1 MYLSKLFNKTLREAP
16 AEAELPSHK
25 LLLRAGLIST
35 LATGLYSF
43 TPLGWRVFQNIE
55 NIIREEMNHIDG
67 QEIHLPAL
75 QPTEIWEKSGRF
87 SGFGNVLFKLLD
99 RRKRAFVLAP
109 THEEAVSNLA
119 AQNLQSYRDLPILL
133 YQFQRKF
140 RDEPRSRGG
149 LIRIREFTMKDAYSF
164 DTDWAGLDH
173 SYDRAFQAYTT
184 IFERLEVSTMP
195 VEADSGAIGGKDS
208 QEFIFLSEYGEDSI
222 LHCSHCGYAANSEK
236 ATYAPLD
243 DAREPEKDLFDVA
256 TPGKET
262 ITDLSEF
269 LGVGEQD
276 IAKTVFY
283 KADEKVIFA
292 VVQGDHEVNE
302 TKLQNLLN
310 TETLETL
317 TNEQLQTMGLAVGYV
332 SPIGIEDVYTI
343 VDPAVVQSKNMI
355 AGANREG
362 FHLTNVNYGRDWK
375 ADLETDITLVKAG
388 DQCPNC
394 PEKLMLRTGIE
405 LGHIFKLGTAYSDTF
420 DVKYLNNQ
428 GIEQFAVMGCYGIG
442 VERVL
447 AAIIEANS
455 DEKGIIWPKEIT
467 PYQIHIVVINP
478 EDLEIQEVLK
488 KAKEIANDYALTFL
502 IDDRDESP
510 GSKFKDADLL
520 GIPIRLT
527 ISPRSLEKGGV
538 EFKSRSEET
547 MHILDLEDALLNT
560 KKWYS

>member
-222 LHCSHCGYAANSEK
+222 LHCSQCGYAANSEK
-236 ATYAPLD
+236 ATYTALD
-243 DAREPEKDLFDVA
+243 NAREPEKDLSDVA

-310 TETLETL
+310 TEKLETL

-420 DVKYLNNQ
+420 DVTYLNNQ

-538 EFKSRSEET
+538 EFKSRSEEA

>member
-16 AEAELPSHK
+16 GEAELPSHK

-55 NIIREEMNHIDG
+55 KIIREEMNHIDG

-310 TETLETL
+310 TEKLETL
-317 TNEQLQTMGLAVGYV
+317 TNEQLQIMGLAVGYV

-420 DVKYLNNQ
+420 DVTYLDIQ

-467 PYQIHIVVINP
+467 PYQLHIVVINP

-488 KAKEIANDYALTFL
+488 KAKEIANDFALTFL

-527 ISPRSLEKGGV
+527 ISPRSLDKGGV
-538 EFKSRSEET
+538 ELKRRSEET
-547 MHILDLEDALLNT
+547 LHILDLEDALLNT

>member
-16 AEAELPSHK
+16 SEAELPSHK
-25 LLLRAGLIST
+25 LLLRAGLISA

-43 TPLGWRVFQNIE
+43 TPFGWRVFQNIE
-55 NIIREEMNHIDG
+55 SIIREEMNQIDG

-75 QPTEIWEKSGRF
+75 QPIELWERSGRYN
-87 SGFGNVLFKLLD
+87 GFGNVLFKLLD

-109 THEEAVSNLA
+109 THEEAVSSLA

-164 DTDWAGLDH
+164 DVDWAGLDR
-173 SYDRAFQAYTT
+173 SYDRAFQAYKT

-208 QEFIFLSEYGEDSI
+208 QEFIFLSEHGEDTI
-222 LHCSHCGYAANSEK
+222 LHCSQCGYAANSEK
-236 ATYAPLD
+236 AIYVASNNE
-243 DAREPEKDLFDVA
+243 REIEKELVDVA
-256 TPGKET
+256 TPGKKT
-262 ITDLSEF
+262 ISDLSEF
-269 LGVGEQD
+269 LGIGEQS

-283 KADEKVIFA
+283 KADEKIIFA
-292 VVQGDHEVNE
+292 VVKGDHEVNE
-302 TKLQNLLN
+302 TKLQNILN
-310 TETLETL
+310 VEKLETL
-317 TNEQLQTMGLAVGYV
+317 TTEQLQTIGLPVGYV
-332 SPIGIEDVYTI
+332 SPIGIKDVYTV
-343 VDPAVVQSKNMI
+343 VDPTVVQSKNMVT
-355 AGANREG
+355 GANNEG
-362 FHLTNVNYGRDWK
+362 FHLKNVNYGRDWK
-375 ADLETDITLVKAG
+375 ADLETDITLVKSG

-394 PEKLMLRTGIE
+394 TEKLVLQTGIE
-405 LGHIFKLGTAYSDTF
+405 LGHIFKLGTTYADSFNVT
-420 DVKYLNNQ
+420 YLDNKGN
-428 GIEQFAVMGCYGIG
+428 EKLAVMGCYGIG
-442 VERVL
+442 IERVL

-467 PYQIHIVVINP
+467 PYQVHIIVINS
-478 EDLEIQEVLK
+478 ENLVIQEMLK
-488 KAKEIANDYALTFL
+488 KVEKIAKSSELTFL

-538 EFKSRSEET
+538 EFKNRSEENV
-547 MHILDLEDALLNT
+547 HILDPEDALLNT

>member
-25 LLLRAGLIST
+25 LLLRAGLVST

-55 NIIREEMNHIDG
+55 KIIREEMNQIDG

-75 QPTEIWEKSGRF
+75 QPTELWEKSGRF

-164 DTDWAGLDH
+164 DTDWTGLDD

-222 LHCSHCGYAANSEK
+222 LHCSHCGYAANAEK
-236 ATYAPLD
+236 ATYTALD
-243 DAREPEKDLFDVA
+243 NAGEPEKELVDVA
-256 TPGKET
+256 TPGKKT
-262 ITDLSEF
+262 ILDLSEF
-269 LGVGEQD
+269 LGVGEQN

-283 KADEKVIFA
+283 KADEKIIFA
-292 VVQGDHEVNE
+292 VVQGDHEVND

-310 TETLETL
+310 AEKLETL

-355 AGANREG
+355 AGANKEG

-420 DVKYLNNQ
+420 NVTYLDNQ
-428 GIEQFAVMGCYGIG
+428 GSEQLAVMGCYGIG

-447 AAIIEANS
+447 AAVIEANS

-467 PYQIHIVVINP
+467 PYQLHIVVINS
-478 EDLEIQEVLK
+478 EDLEIQEMLK
-488 KAKEIANDYALTFL
+488 KAREIANDFGLTFL

>member
-1 MYLSKLFNKTLREAP
+1 
-16 AEAELPSHK
+16 
-25 LLLRAGLIST
+25 
-35 LATGLYSF
+35 
-43 TPLGWRVFQNIE
+43 
-55 NIIREEMNHIDG
+55 
-67 QEIHLPAL
+67 
-75 QPTEIWEKSGRF
+75 
-87 SGFGNVLFKLLD
+87 
-99 RRKRAFVLAP
+99 
-109 THEEAVSNLA
+109 
-119 AQNLQSYRDLPILL
+119 
-133 YQFQRKF
+133 
-140 RDEPRSRGG
+140 
-149 LIRIREFTMKDAYSF
+149 MKDAYSF
-164 DTDWAGLDH
+164 DADWTGLDR
-173 SYDRAFQAYTT
+173 SYDRAFQAYKT

-222 LHCSHCGYAANSEK
+222 LHCSYCGYAANSEK
-236 ATYAPLD
+236 ATYAALD
-243 DAREPEKDLFDVA
+243 NAEEPEKELSDVA
-256 TPGKET
+256 TPEKKT

-269 LGVGEQD
+269 LGVGEKN

-292 VVQGDHEVNE
+292 VIQGDHEVNE
-302 TKLQNLLN
+302 TKLLNLLN
-310 TETLETL
+310 AEKLETL
-317 TNEQLQTMGLAVGYV
+317 TNEQLLLMGLAVGYV

-343 VDPAVVQSKNMI
+343 VDPAVVRSKNMI
-355 AGANREG
+355 VGANKEG
-362 FHLTNVNYGRDWK
+362 FHLINVNYGRDWK

-394 PEKLMLRTGIE
+394 PEKLILRTGIE

-420 DVKYLNNQ
+420 DVKYLDNQ
-428 GIEQFAVMGCYGIG
+428 GSEQLAVMGCYGIG

-447 AAIIEANS
+447 AATIEANS

-467 PYQIHIVVINP
+467 PYQLHIVAINS
-478 EDLEIQEVLK
+478 EDLEIQKVLK
-488 KAKEIANDYALTFL
+488 KAKEIANDSALTFL

-538 EFKSRSEET
+538 EFKIRSEET
-547 MHILDLEDALLNT
+547 MHILDLEDALLKT

>member
-195 VEADSGAIGGKDS
+195 VEADSGAIGGIDS

-222 LHCSHCGYAANSEK
+222 LHCSQCGYAANSEK
-236 ATYAPLD
+236 ATYAALD
-243 DAREPEKDLFDVA
+243 NAREPEKDLSDVA